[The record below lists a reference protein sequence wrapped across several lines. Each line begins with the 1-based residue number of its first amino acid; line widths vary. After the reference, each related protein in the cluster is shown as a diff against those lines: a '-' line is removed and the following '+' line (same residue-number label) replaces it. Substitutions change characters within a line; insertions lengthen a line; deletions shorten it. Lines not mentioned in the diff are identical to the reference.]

1 MRRTTLAVVLVLF
14 VYAAPARAQRFGLIG
29 GATLTHV
36 DMTDSA
42 KPASDIYHGKV
53 IGVAGVVMV
62 FPVAS
67 RVAVRT
73 DLMFMGKGQTIS
85 AGALNGQP
93 GSLDLNYF
101 EIPVFGV
108 VDLLGG
114 RIRPYVLGGP
124 SVGFLL
130 GAYIYDPVL
139 QGSTDFKYAFN
150 SVALSMNAGG
160 GVAFVTRVVRFFIE
174 TRYARGLN
182 NIEPDVIT
190 FPGGT
195 TGANTES
202 MKTRGAQILIGVSM
216 R

>member
-1 MRRTTLAVVLVLF
+1 MRRTTLAVVLVLLG
-14 VYAAPARAQRFGLIG
+14 YAAPARAQRFGFIG

-36 DMTDSA
+36 DFTDSA
-42 KPASDIYHGKV
+42 NPGSEIYHGKV
-53 IGVAGVVMV
+53 VGAGGVVMV
-62 FPVAS
+62 FPIAS
-67 RVAVRT
+67 RVAVRM
-73 DLMFMGKGQTIS
+73 DLTFMGKGATVS
-85 AGALNGQP
+85 AGALNGEP

-101 EIPVFGV
+101 EVPVLGV

-124 SVGFLL
+124 SLGLLL

-150 SVALSMNAGG
+150 TTELSMIGGG
-160 GVAFVTRVVRFFIE
+160 GVAFLTPKIRFFIE

-182 NIEPDVIT
+182 NIMPEQIT
-190 FPGGT
+190 FPGGST
-195 TGANTES
+195 SVNTQT
-202 MKTRGAQILIGVSM
+202 MKTKGAQILIGVSM